1 MKGPHNFK
9 WNRPFDAFEQN
20 QGPKQFLNGTGL
32 VPLSGA
38 DEMIPV
44 FWRDYTFS
52 IHDG

>member
-1 MKGPHNFK
+1 MIGTGL
-9 WNRPFDAFEQN
+9 FDAIEQSRA
-20 QGPKQFLNGTGL
+20 QTILNGTGL

-44 FWRDYTFS
+44 FRRDYTFP